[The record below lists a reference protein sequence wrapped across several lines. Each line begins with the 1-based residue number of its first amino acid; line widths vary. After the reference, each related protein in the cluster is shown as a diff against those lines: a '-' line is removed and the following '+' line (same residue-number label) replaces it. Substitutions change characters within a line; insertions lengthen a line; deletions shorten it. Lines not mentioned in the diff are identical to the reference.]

1 MFGSG
6 HNEAGPLLDLMK
18 VLWLMLEVQVV
29 KRVEAVCWTS
39 PRLDRVG
46 SFRGE
51 PSSVENFLLID
62 GFLEYLHSIT
72 FYEILN
78 KGSCQKKK
86 KRFFGKSFPNVGGW
100 GG

>member
-72 FYEILN
+72 FYEILDD
-78 KGSCQKKK
+78 
-86 KRFFGKSFPNVGGW
+86 PDPMILVV
-100 GG
+100 

>member
-1 MFGSG
+1 MGRKESGHTRVELLFGSG

-72 FYEILN
+72 FYEILDD
-78 KGSCQKKK
+78 
-86 KRFFGKSFPNVGGW
+86 PDPMILVV
-100 GG
+100 

>member
-1 MFGSG
+1 MGRKESGHTRVEMLFGSG
-6 HNEAGPLLDLMK
+6 HNMEGPLLDLMK

-72 FYEILN
+72 FYEILILI
-78 KGSCQKKK
+78 Q
-86 KRFFGKSFPNVGGW
+86 
-100 GG
+100 